1 MLLSEVIASICL
13 LLFCL
18 LGFLPPFKGK
28 GSVKWFL
35 VATSL
40 FILLDLR
47 WHGQFLLY
55 GSLLCSIVV
64 ALRKKFHQVVDRFP
78 KLFKL
83 ANGIL
88 LLLFLVAAYIPWQ
101 FPVDP
106 LPKPTGRYAV
116 GVADFELTDHGRPEL
131 LCQKKSCPDRKLQ
144 LRVWYPAKNTVDRA
158 KRPYASESEVSGTMA
173 GMAKLMS
180 LPSGIFSHF
189 SRVTTNSVENAAVID
204 KQQLPVVIFSHGLY
218 SYMWQSTAL
227 LESIA
232 SEGYLVFSIHHPYDA
247 AAVEFASGEL
257 IEAYIP
263 GKDQLQEEI
272 QALRKKA
279 YSEVDI
285 NKRFDFFMQYIEHA
299 YAAGDSKLTRSA
311 PQWVADQLF
320 VADYLAD
327 GELPAHVRAVA
338 SRGRYDKVAFTGMSF
353 GGSTAVAACRL
364 SKRCAVTIN
373 LDGADSHFL
382 GVNSEPAVPTLQLS
396 HDAHRLQ
403 RQSSGGGE
411 VNTELLYNDF
421 SVQRFTHAGKEDSL
435 YQYIIKGSHH
445 FAFSDAALLLPWPL
459 GGILSGETKPDAVLD
474 IQRSLVLSFL
484 QASLITED
492 FSDFLDQTLMWSGL
506 LAKHEGKALS
516 EWWHSLGDGKKKQ
529 ISTRIEMLQLKLKD
543 LNPLLE

>member
-1 MLLSEVIASICL
+1 MLLSEVVASTCL

-18 LGFLPPFKGK
+18 LGFLPSFKGK

-55 GSLLCSIVV
+55 GSLLCLIIVV
-64 ALRKKFHQVVDRFP
+64 LRKKFHQVVDRFP

-88 LLLFLVAAYIPWQ
+88 FLLFLVAAYIPWQ

-180 LPSGIFSHF
+180 LPSEIFSHF
-189 SRVTTNSVENAAVID
+189 SRVATNSVENAPVVD

-227 LESIA
+227 LESLA

-247 AAVEFASGEL
+247 AAVEFSSGEL
-257 IEAYIP
+257 LEAYIP
-263 GKDQLQEEI
+263 EQNQLQEEI

-279 YSEVDI
+279 YREVDM
-285 NKRFDFFMQYIEHA
+285 NKRFDFFMQYIERA
-299 YAAGDSKLTRSA
+299 YAARDSKLTRSA

-320 VADYLAD
+320 VADYLVE
-327 GELPAHVRAVA
+327 GELPAHVRTVS
-338 SRGRYDKVAFTGMSF
+338 SRGRYDKIAFTGMSF

-382 GVNSEPAVPTLQLS
+382 GINSAPTVPTLHLA
-396 HDAHRLQ
+396 HDVHRLQ
-403 RQSSGGGE
+403 QQNEPELS

-421 SVQRFTHAGKEDSL
+421 SEQRFAHAGREKNL
-435 YQYIIKGSHH
+435 YSYIVKGSHH
-445 FAFSDAALLLPWPL
+445 FAFSDASLLLPGL
-459 GGILSGETKPDAVLD
+459 LARILAGETEAEATLD
-474 IQRSLVLSFL
+474 LQISLVLRFL
-484 QASLITED
+484 QAG
-492 FSDFLDQTLMWSGL
+492 LDTGDVSNL
-506 LAKHEGKALS
+506 LAAANARQGELSKHNSEFVSDWWNSLS
-516 EWWHSLGDGKKKQ
+516 EERKEQ
-529 ISTRIEMLQLKLKD
+529 IAIRLQQLK
-543 LNPLLE
+543 NETWRISN

>member
-1 MLLSEVIASICL
+1 M
-13 LLFCL
+13 
-18 LGFLPPFKGK
+18 
-28 GSVKWFL
+28 
-35 VATSL
+35 
-40 FILLDLR
+40 
-47 WHGQFLLY
+47 
-55 GSLLCSIVV
+55 
-64 ALRKKFHQVVDRFP
+64 
-78 KLFKL
+78 

-131 LCQKKSCPDRKLQ
+131 LCQKKSCPDRKLK
-144 LRVWYPAKNTVDRA
+144 LRVWYPAKNTGDRA

-189 SRVTTNSVENAAVID
+189 SRVTTNSVENAPVID
-204 KQQLPVVIFSHGLY
+204 RQQLPVVIFSHGLY

-263 GKDQLQEEI
+263 EQNQLQEEI
-272 QALRKKA
+272 KALRKKA
-279 YSEVDI
+279 YREVDM
-285 NKRFDFFMQYIEHA
+285 NKRFDFFMQYIERA

-327 GELPAHVRAVA
+327 GELPAHVRAAA
-338 SRGRYDKVAFTGMSF
+338 SRGRYDKIAFTGMSF

-382 GVNSEPAVPTLQLS
+382 GINSASTVPTLHLA
-396 HDAHRLQ
+396 HDVHRLQ
-403 RQSSGGGE
+403 QQSE
-411 VNTELLYNDF
+411 PELPVNTELLYNDF
-421 SVQRFTHAGKEDSL
+421 SEQRFAH
-435 YQYIIKGSHH
+435 
-445 FAFSDAALLLPWPL
+445 
-459 GGILSGETKPDAVLD
+459 
-474 IQRSLVLSFL
+474 
-484 QASLITED
+484 
-492 FSDFLDQTLMWSGL
+492 
-506 LAKHEGKALS
+506 
-516 EWWHSLGDGKKKQ
+516 
-529 ISTRIEMLQLKLKD
+529 
-543 LNPLLE
+543 